1 MRSLLLVLLVL
12 MGAVAGGADVY
23 FVEEIVNPGFGAEK
37 TGARKTTNKISIKG
51 TRQKIESDIETNK
64 KTAAALQKQGQSL
77 SSSTIL
83 RLDRNVVYEIDR
95 SAQTFVQ
102 QPIPPAAAKKTAAQ
116 KPAQKPGGPQI
127 GFKIEEPG
135 DTTLIAGIPC
145 RRVVAQMRARYY
157 DPKTKKPRREN
168 RYTYDAWIAR
178 DFPGYKEIRDFQRA
192 QASKTS
198 YPPLISG
205 GLEQLKETVEDYEQL
220 ATELEALEGF
230 AMRSTIR
237 VSVVRPG
244 KEGETQ
250 VFRLDRE
257 IKSLTYSPL
266 PDSVFDVSRTLTRI
280 EE

>member
-1 MRSLLLVLLVL
+1 MRSLLSVLLVL
-12 MGAVAGGADVY
+12 TGAVASGADVH
-23 FVEEIVNPGFGAEK
+23 FVEEIVNPGFGAKK
-37 TGARKTTNKISIKG
+37 TGARKTTNRISIKG
-51 TRQKIESDIETNK
+51 TRQKIESDIETSK

-83 RLDRNVVYEIDR
+83 RLDQNVVYEIDR
-95 SAQTFVQ
+95 NAQTFVQ
-102 QPIPPAAAKKTAAQ
+102 QSTPPPAAKKTAAQ
-116 KPAQKPGGPQI
+116 KPAQKPGGPRI

-135 DTTLIAGIPC
+135 DTTRIAGILC
-145 RRVVAQMRARYY
+145 HRVVAQMRARYY

-168 RYTYDAWIAR
+168 RYTYDAWIAK
-178 DFPGYKEIRDFQRA
+178 DFPGYKEIKDFQRA
-192 QASKTS
+192 QESKTS

-220 ATELEALEGF
+220 STELEALEGF

-244 KEGETQ
+244 KKGETQ

-266 PDSVFDVSRTLTRI
+266 PDSVFNVSRTLTRI